1 MNAPIIKTDT
11 SDFRDI
17 EKHLWE
23 CDSRFMQP
31 LSSRVN
37 LCDYAIKMARL
48 ADRFEAWDADRLVG
62 LVAAYIRNS
71 NKIEGFISS
80 VSVCDEFQGQGVG
93 SLLMQRCL
101 ASASAYGLAKLSLE
115 VAEQDIKACAFY
127 LKLGFHLVGTRES
140 GFIKM
145 SLPLKTHEH

>member
-11 SDFRDI
+11 SDFRHI

-23 CDSRFMQP
+23 CDSRFMPP

-37 LCDYAIKMARL
+37 LCDYAIKMENL

-80 VSVCDEFQGQGVG
+80 ASVCDDFQGQGVG

-115 VAEQDIKACAFY
+115 VADQDVKACAFY
-127 LKLGFHLVGTRES
+127 VKLGFHSVGTGKS
-140 GFIKM
+140 GYIKM
-145 SLPLKTHEH
+145 SLPLKKHEH